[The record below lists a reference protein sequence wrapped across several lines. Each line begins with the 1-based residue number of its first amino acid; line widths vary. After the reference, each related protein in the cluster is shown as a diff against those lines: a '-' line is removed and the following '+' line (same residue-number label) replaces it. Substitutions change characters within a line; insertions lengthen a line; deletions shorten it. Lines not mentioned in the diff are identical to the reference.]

1 MYELSERRHAVRLV
15 VQVLNLVEPYA
26 RVHAHVLGSRRDTQQ
41 EWDDVI
47 EAMRTGD
54 ADRLERLIA
63 EGISSAR
70 ADLMS
75 SMGPQPT
82 QDLD

>member
-1 MYELSERRHAVRLV
+1 
-15 VQVLNLVEPYA
+15 
-26 RVHAHVLGSRRDTQQ
+26 
-41 EWDDVI
+41 VI

-54 ADRLERLIA
+54 AERLEQLIA
-63 EGISSAR
+63 DGIRSAR
-70 ADLMS
+70 AALMS